1 MRFIC
6 GIFAVMM
13 VVNVYP
19 LNAQPARPVED
30 GASSAGGEENMKYEK
45 IILAG
50 GCFWCTESAFNGVPG
65 VVDAVSGYTGGRK
78 DDPTYEE
85 VSSGKTGHFEAV
97 EVTYDP
103 SQISLEQVLEVF
115 WRDIDPTDAGGQFA
129 DRGTQ
134 YQTAIFYFT
143 DEQKKIVEES
153 KKMVEQSGVFNKPIM
168 TKILKA
174 SQFYSAEDYHQDYSK
189 KEPGHYKM
197 YRAGSGREQFTKEK
211 WKNAPPL
218 CPLPKYPKGKPQET
232 SKSPQDM
239 KAKLSPLQYKVT
251 QESGTEPAFQN
262 EYWDNHQDGI
272 YVDVVT
278 GKPLFSSKDKFDSGT
293 GWPSFTKPIEKAN
306 VVEKEDRALF
316 MTRTEVR
323 SKEGDSHLG
332 HVFDDG
338 PEPTG
343 QRYCINSAALR
354 FIPKED
360 LEKEGYGEYKKLF
373 E

>member
-1 MRFIC
+1 MRLIQNC
-6 GIFAVMM
+6 IFAIMIVF
-13 VVNVYP
+13 NLFNISY
-19 LNAQPARPVED
+19 LNAQGV
-30 GASSAGGEENMKYEK
+30 NMKYEK

-65 VVDAVSGYTGGRK
+65 VVDAVSGYIGGRK
-78 DDPTYEE
+78 EDPTYEE

-103 SQISLEQVLEVF
+103 SKISLEQILETF

-143 DEQKKIVEES
+143 DEQKIIAEES
-153 KKMVEQSGVFNKPIM
+153 KQMVEKSGMFNKPVM

-174 SQFYSAEDYHQDYSK
+174 SQFYPAEDYHQDYSK

-218 CPLPKYPKGKPQET
+218 CPLPKYPKGKPQ
-232 SKSPQDM
+232 DM
-239 KAKLSPLQYKVT
+239 KSKLSPLQYKVT

-360 LEKEGYGEYKKLF
+360 LEKEGYGEYRRLF